1 MEDFGPPYTD
11 VILSELLSAFGCPSE
26 CSAEN
31 EVAAD
36 NDSSSFLPLSD
47 EILERR
53 ENALSRDA
61 SEPPRHS
68 TPVKLGQDAR
78 PTRCRSIYGLY
89 FEGNE
94 EISLEYL
101 GPTFRGDYDSESD
114 SLESTDDSLE
124 KDSRTER
131 SVCLDDEE
139 AYADTRQLEHEP
151 QDDKAIETNPSPEND
166 EICSD
171 LSNAVRNEDS
181 TDGMPSHVLNALLV
195 AGASEHIP
203 AEEKCAGGC
212 STEATSSAA
221 RRKAYSF
228 ILVIDGQDNVP
239 SVRSA
244 IASLFPKARN
254 ASVEETGAEKPKV
267 SVYEFE
273 YEVVSA
279 DELEAASATEK
290 KSPDEET
297 RNSRLGNEEFV
308 DGPPTHA
315 RESVLT
321 AGCRAHYD
329 GEEYRAACST
339 EALFPAPV
347 KALHRSTGALH
358 NENSC
363 LEGVRF
369 PGAPS
374 PAPEVCDSCP
384 EPPRSYF
391 DGECITVASSPD
403 VHDSAPEPSLE
414 GDLSLSAYDP
424 QNEQLGENG
433 TECIQILDNT
443 PEKGETLD
451 VAVAFCRQ
459 ESLSRTAEPV
469 IIASDHKEDGHTG
482 TPSSERICPAT
493 VTDSNCSAVCS
504 GDRDDEDGA
513 GSAVTSLPRMRYGYA
528 ERFREI
534 ESLFSTSQLEL
545 EPNIEKVSGANSAT
559 EQGFRDDQAPNAAIE
574 DRNQSLS
581 QKSLHIQA
589 AQSHNDEEEKYK
601 DTSYTMTV
609 SPAPERSNECWA
621 RGLESEED
629 YNGTVYIVGSL
640 PGAHDSR
647 IEFARRDDSNCAD
660 NQAEYDL
667 EIKEAAEHVLVA
679 EDESQDYGTLSSAI
693 QTLSSPQRRPESQ
706 PVAGARIGA
715 EPSEDNAEYD
725 LESQEAAEHVLVAED
740 ESQDYGTLS
749 SAIQTLSSPQRRPES
764 QPVAGARIGAE
775 PSEDDVSHDTMPVMV
790 DDTETSEAKSICE
803 NTPTSVLGFSV
814 SAAHDVCSEIF
825 REVDLTSSADGAAY
839 NQQNKDKDEVVLI
852 AEDASQDEDPL
863 STAMTKQS
871 VLSPKRNPESL
882 LVACTEVRREASE
895 DVSCDT
901 LAITI
906 GDTEF
911 SGAKSACQNDLS
923 STLLSSLS
931 EAGDTCTQNCHEV
944 SSRSSADQAQYD
956 PHLQEADH
964 FFMVAEDTSQ
974 NDDTLSTEIRK
985 QSILPPQ
992 FIPES
997 QLVACTQVQRDV
1009 SEDDVSHDT
1018 MAVTSNDAEF
1028 SEARTTLYS
1037 VMPSLSEVDSADQLI
1052 RETGNV
1058 VLLTKDGYQ
1067 DNDTLSSAI
1076 GNGNIPLPK
1085 GNQES
1090 LLPCT
1095 QILLDAFKAA
1105 DTDTSGANS
1114 TRENKLSSS
1123 PPSLVSGARDS
1134 SDKICGGVYS
1144 HSSAD
1149 QAQYDHRIK
1158 EAGEVALLTEG
1169 TSQEDDTQ
1177 SIAIGNQNKLARYN
1191 PESLLVCTQVRRDV
1205 SEDGV
1210 SHDTVPV
1217 TSKDNEFIGTEST
1230 RENDLPSALPSVL
1243 GVALYLSADRAIE
1256 EVSKVLATEET
1267 PQDNTTPSSVVRN
1280 QGAPSPKN
1288 SAESPLTHTHTPLEV
1303 SEAVVSRDTTPVVA
1317 DDTDYCGGSS
1327 TLGNNLSAALP
1338 SSLIVCDSY
1347 IKLFNGVNSN
1357 SSANLAE
1364 YDLHTKE
1371 VDEVVLVTEDNSQDN
1386 GTLSTAT
1393 RNQNVAS
1400 PKHNTE
1406 SLLVACTEAQRHV
1419 SEDDISRESM
1429 PVPVGVTEI
1438 STSKSISQ
1446 NNPRSDLPFP
1456 EDRRDA
1462 SKLYEDDS
1470 SRTLLRESLPPNI
1483 KATPQPS
1490 ASEPAAWPPKPVK
1503 QLAMDVLEW
1512 IKTTSFLPIVDYCPP
1527 SHSGSV
1533 TSRSPSRPL
1542 LTLLSDGEIRSDS
1555 ESENVLS
1562 LALLPKA
1569 AACEGVYAD
1578 PEYDPEAFLPL
1589 SSISAPTMSEGETA
1603 DSASDESNTSPFLAS
1618 GLNEAEKCESEDT
1631 STGSDSTTTDA
1642 NDETTSSC
1650 SSSSSTQ
1657 SYSSSS
1663 STQSASDSEDSTA
1676 GTLSSSPLSGL
1687 PRHEI
1692 PEAQTSKE
1700 ADISE
1705 ESAVGTEDAAAATH
1719 SEPGYAQPL
1728 SSRTD
1733 LFDHQDNQENDNA
1746 TSLASAP
1753 ALKMDNKDD
1762 LQYDADILIP
1772 LLLPVSLTS
1781 PSSRHFEPYYTQPA
1795 CSATDLP
1802 DREDNQENGFSASS
1816 TLVAP
1821 LKEDKKRD
1829 FEYDADMLIPLSLP
1843 IYLTRPSQNDTVES
1857 CLDHTA
1863 PPAAPPFAKS
1873 NISGGKKTVS
1883 EHPSLTLPRLSP
1895 CPERLSGDGKAAKVQ
1910 DELPHVPK
1918 IKKERKQKLQ
1928 RKRPL
1933 QNHLRRRSK
1942 RTIAAIKKPVRPE
1955 TTAPPR
1961 PNKRPPLISD
1971 DPAEN
1976 RDNNNPQWESVRR
1989 LRSDDERYRAVLR
2002 VWHSKRIPDP
2012 QKDLTLFHYRPRLL
2026 GLKRCVLPSSRHQR
2040 KRKASCSSGSR
2051 SDDAK
2056 RQRLDT
2062 DIIDKKIE
2070 DVKKSRDREMAKAE
2084 DKLNRCL
2091 REVRKHKR
2099 SERRRHS
2106 AGDHSGSSPTRPGRY
2121 RRQSSGDR
2129 SDSSRKRRSRRRR
2142 SSSESYSGCSA
2153 RRRRSRS
2160 RCSSEDENDSS
2171 PGRSG
2176 RRRRHPFEDTSDYF
2190 PRGRRRG
2197 RCQTSGGSSDSSS
2210 KRRRTRWRRSSED
2223 GTDGSRKEVF
2233 RHRSQSM
2240 SRNGG
2245 CRHTSED
2252 DSDSSPRRR
2261 RRGRRDSPG
2270 SPSDSSPRRRSR
2282 GRRWSSESQ
2291 GDDDSCTRSRVN
2303 RQRRLSHSDNDRSPS
2318 KRSRDRT
2325 KSENSPYWRRRE
2337 RRIREDFEA
2346 DVQGITSRYHT
2357 RVDKLVAAR
2366 KEVRRVNSFY
2376 SGLRNT
2382 DPRMLSARQTKDHW
2396 KLESMLREMK
2406 GSYEEVQ
2413 D

>member
-11 VILSELLSAFGCPSE
+11 IILSELLSAFGSPSE
-26 CSAEN
+26 RSAEN

-53 ENALSRDA
+53 EHALSRDA

-68 TPVKLGQDAR
+68 TPVKFGQDAR

-124 KDSRTER
+124 KESRAER

-139 AYADTRQLEHEP
+139 VYADTRQLELEP
-151 QDDKAIETNPSPEND
+151 QHDKAIETNPSPENV

-171 LSNAVRNEDS
+171 SSNALRNEDSTDRKSSAVRNEDS
-181 TDGMPSHVLNALLV
+181 TDGVPSHVLNALLV
-195 AGASEHIP
+195 AGASEHIA
-203 AEEKCAGGC
+203 AEEKCAGER
-212 STEATSSAA
+212 STEATSSAT

-228 ILVIDGQDNVP
+228 ILVVNGQDDVP

-297 RNSRLGNEEFV
+297 RNSRPGNETFV
-308 DGPPTHA
+308 DVPPTHA

-339 EALFPAPV
+339 EALFPASV
-347 KALHRSTGALH
+347 NALHRSTGALD
-358 NENSC
+358 NENNY
-363 LEGVRF
+363 LDGVRF

-374 PAPEVCDSCP
+374 PALEVCDSSL

-414 GDLSLSAYDP
+414 SDLNLSAYEP
-424 QNEQLGENG
+424 QNEKLGENA

-451 VAVAFCRQ
+451 VVVAADNCRQ

-469 IIASDHKEDGHTG
+469 IIASDHEDGHTG
-482 TPSSERICPAT
+482 TPSSERIRPAT

-513 GSAVTSLPRMRYGYA
+513 GSAVTSLPRIRYGYA
-528 ERFREI
+528 ERFPEI
-534 ESLFSTSQLEL
+534 DSLFSTIQLEL
-545 EPNIEKVSGANSAT
+545 EPNIEKVCGANSAT
-559 EQGFRDDQAPNAAIE
+559 ELGFRDDQAPNAAIE
-574 DRNQSLS
+574 DRNQSS

-589 AQSHNDEEEKYK
+589 AQSHNDEEKKYK
-601 DTSYTMTV
+601 ETSSTVTV
-609 SPAPERSNECWA
+609 SPAPEISSECWA

-629 YNGTVYIVGSL
+629 YNGTGCIVGSL

-647 IEFARRDDSNCAD
+647 IEFARRADSNCAD
-660 NQAEYDL
+660 NPAEYDL
-667 EIKEAAEHVLVA
+667 EIQEAAEHALVA
-679 EDESQDYGTLSSAI
+679 EDESQDYCTLSSAI
-693 QTLSSPQRRPESQ
+693 QTLSSPQRRPEYQ

-715 EPSEDNAEYD
+715 EPSK
-725 LESQEAAEHVLVAED
+725 
-740 ESQDYGTLS
+740 
-749 SAIQTLSSPQRRPES
+749 
-764 QPVAGARIGAE
+764 
-775 PSEDDVSHDTMPVMV
+775 DDVSHDTMPVMV
-790 DDTETSEAKSICE
+790 DDTESSEAKSICE
-803 NTPTSVLGFSV
+803 NPPTSVLGFSV
-814 SAAHDVCSEIF
+814 STAHDVCSEIF
-825 REVDLTSSADGAAY
+825 REVDLMSSADGAAY
-839 NQQNKDKDEVVLI
+839 NQQNKEKHEVILI
-852 AEDASQDEDPL
+852 AEDTSQDEDPL

-882 LVACTEVRREASE
+882 LVACTEARRDAFE

-901 LAITI
+901 LATTI

-911 SGAKSACQNDLS
+911 SGARSACQNDLS

-931 EAGDTCTQNCHEV
+931 EAGDTCAQNFHEV
-944 SSRSSADQAQYD
+944 SSRSSDDQAQYD
-956 PHLQEADH
+956 AHLQEADH

-997 QLVACTQVQRDV
+997 HLVACTQVQRDV

-1037 VMPSLSEVDSADQLI
+1037 AMPSLSEVDSADQLI

-1095 QILLDAFKAA
+1095 QILDAFEDDLSHGVMPFKAA
-1105 DTDTSGANS
+1105 DTDTSGANI
-1114 TRENKLSSS
+1114 TLENKLSSS
-1123 PPSLVSGARDS
+1123 PPYLVSGARDS
-1134 SDKICGGVYS
+1134 SDEICGGVYS

-1149 QAQYDHRIK
+1149 QAQYDPQIK

-1169 TSQEDDTQ
+1169 TSQEDDKQ
-1177 SIAIGNQNKLARYN
+1177 SIAIGNQNKLALYN

-1230 RENDLPSALPSVL
+1230 HENDLRSALPSVS
-1243 GVALYLSADRAIE
+1243 GVDLNLSADRGIE
-1256 EVSKVLATEET
+1256 EVSQVLATEET

-1280 QGAPSPKN
+1280 QDTPSPKN
-1288 SAESPLTHTHTPLEV
+1288 NAESPLTHTHTPLEV

-1317 DDTDYCGGSS
+1317 DDTGYCGGSS

-1338 SSLIVCDSY
+1338 SSLTVCDSY
-1347 IKLFNGVNSN
+1347 VELFNGVNSN

-1386 GTLSTAT
+1386 GTLGTAT
-1393 RNQNVAS
+1393 RNQNVSS

-1406 SLLVACTEAQRHV
+1406 SLLVACTEAQRDV
-1419 SEDDISRESM
+1419 SEDDISRETM
-1429 PVPVGVTEI
+1429 PAPVGVTEI

-1483 KATPQPS
+1483 KATPQHS
-1490 ASEPAAWPPKPVK
+1490 KSEPAAWAPKPVK
-1503 QLAMDVLEW
+1503 QLVTDVLEW
-1512 IKTTSFLPIVDYCPP
+1512 INTTSFLPIVDYCPP

-1542 LTLLSDGEIRSDS
+1542 LTLLSEGEIRSDS

-1562 LALLPKA
+1562 LDLLPKA

-1578 PEYDPEAFLPL
+1578 PEYDPEAFLPI
-1589 SSISAPTMSEGETA
+1589 SPISAPTMSEGETA
-1603 DSASDESNTSPFLAS
+1603 DSASDESNTSSFLAS
-1618 GLNEAEKCESEDT
+1618 ELNEAEKCESEDT
-1631 STGSDSTTTDA
+1631 STGSESTTTDT

-1676 GTLSSSPLSGL
+1676 STSSPLSGL

-1700 ADISE
+1700 ADISKE
-1705 ESAVGTEDAAAATH
+1705 NTVRTEDAAAAMH
-1719 SEPGYAQPL
+1719 SEPGYAQPV

-1733 LFDHQDNQENDNA
+1733 LFDHQDNQENYNA
-1746 TSLASAP
+1746 TSLASTP

-1781 PSSRHFEPYYTQPA
+1781 PSSRHAEPCYTQPA
-1795 CSATDLP
+1795 CSAADLP
-1802 DREDNQENGFSASS
+1802 DRQDNQENGFSASS

-1821 LKEDKKRD
+1821 LKEYKKRD
-1829 FEYDADMLIPLSLP
+1829 FEYDADMVIPLALP
-1843 IYLTRPSQNDTVES
+1843 ISLTRPSQNDTVES
-1857 CLDHTA
+1857 RLDHTA

-1883 EHPSLTLPRLSP
+1883 EHASLTLPRLSP
-1895 CPERLSGDGKAAKVQ
+1895 CPERLSGDGKAANVQ
-1910 DELPHVPK
+1910 DELPHVPT
-1918 IKKERKQKLQ
+1918 IEKERKQKGQ

-1933 QNHLRRRSK
+1933 QNDLRRRSK
-1942 RTIAAIKKPVRPE
+1942 RRTIAAIKKPVRPE

-1989 LRSDDERYRAVLR
+1989 LRSKDERYRAVLR

-2012 QKDLTLFHYRPRLL
+2012 QKDLTVFHYRPRLL
-2026 GLKRCVLPSSRHQR
+2026 GLKLCVLPSSRRQR

-2051 SDDAK
+2051 SGDAK

-2062 DIIDKKIE
+2062 DIFDKKIE
-2070 DVKKSRDREMAKAE
+2070 DVKKSRDREMAEAE

-2099 SERRRHS
+2099 SDRRRRS

-2121 RRQSSGDR
+2121 RRQSSGVR
-2129 SDSSRKRRSRRRR
+2129 SDSSPKRRSRRRR
-2142 SSSESYSGCSA
+2142 SSSESYSSCSA

-2176 RRRRHPFEDTSDYF
+2176 RRRHHPFEDTSDYF
-2190 PRGRRRG
+2190 PRRCRRG
-2197 RCQTSGGSSDSSS
+2197 RCQTSGGRSDSPSE
-2210 KRRRTRWRRSSED
+2210 RHRTRWRRSSED

-2233 RHRSQSM
+2233 RRRFRSI
-2240 SRNGG
+2240 SRSRGR
-2245 CRHTSED
+2245 RHTSED

-2261 RRGRRDSPG
+2261 RRGWRDSPG
-2270 SPSDSSPRRRSR
+2270 SPSDSSPRRRFR

-2291 GDDDSCTRSRVN
+2291 SDDDSCTRSRVN

-2318 KRSRDRT
+2318 RRSRDRT
-2325 KSENSPYWRRRE
+2325 KSENSLYWRRRE